1 MYGGWGGIL
10 GASAKQYDEVW
21 ILTLPS
27 FHWFLASSQHN
38 APRIGHTCHTV
49 GNRQLLSIGG
59 QDVSMMDPWGTPD
72 TTNTQGIGIFDMSA
86 LNWTEGYDAT
96 AKPYRRPDFIEK
108 FYKDSA
114 DGMPA
119 KWTDPAL
126 KALVLHN
133 TTVPLPGSSPNS
145 TNPSTS
151 HLPKPTQNKTALIAG
166 LTSSLVILLLAI
178 IIAAL
183 ILFFKHRQR
192 RIAHADAKA
201 MEARVQEYK
210 RSRYIQQE
218 LAGDSPPVQELP
230 VGNGY
235 NGYIKSYP
243 NFQGWNGGW
252 TTGGRAELGGDIGAM
267 EKDAAVAVAV
277 RNNSSISSNTSSGSG
292 QLSSP
297 TTTTTRASTSTS
309 TKAYV
314 GSPIRSPGKTRP
326 LSKRTFS
333 SGTTQHPPAIRS
345 HVVASTSPSTT
356 ISPASPIKSPLPNK
370 SGARSSR
377 SEVVSLQ
384 SPAAAAATTP
394 HPLLP
399 AAATVTSREAGVV
412 GNGNGSLS
420 SSATASML
428 DEYYTMGDRE
438 EDRIS
443 PVSSMGP
450 TRSRRE
456 RV

>member
-1 MYGGWGGIL
+1 M
-10 GASAKQYDEVW
+10 
-21 ILTLPS
+21 
-27 FHWFLASSQHN
+27 
-38 APRIGHTCHTV
+38 
-49 GNRQLLSIGG
+49 
-59 QDVSMMDPWGTPD
+59 SMMDPWGTPD

-86 LNWTEGYDAT
+86 LNWTEEYDAT
-96 AKPYRRPDFIEK
+96 AKPYRRPNIIEK

-145 TNPSTS
+145 TSPSTS

-183 ILFFKHRQR
+183 ILSFKHRQR

-201 MEARVQEYK
+201 METRVQEYK

-267 EKDAAVAVAV
+267 EKDAAVAVVV

-292 QLSSP
+292 QLLSP
-297 TTTTTRASTSTS
+297 ITTTTTTTRASTSTS
-309 TKAYV
+309 TKTYV
-314 GSPIRSPGKTRP
+314 GSPIRSPGKTSP

-345 HVVASTSPSTT
+345 HVIASTSPSTT
-356 ISPASPIKSPLPNK
+356 TSPTSPIKSPLPNK
-370 SGARSSR
+370 SGARNSR
-377 SEVVSLQ
+377 NEVVSLQ
-384 SPAAAAATTP
+384 S
-394 HPLLP
+394 H

-412 GNGNGSLS
+412 GNGNDSLS

-443 PVSSMGP
+443 PVSSMGS

-456 RV
+456 RVEIGKRNGR